1 MIDFRDV
8 FRYLADVSLLWPG
21 VVITGALAGA
31 LGDRLGRRLK
41 APRWI
46 GALLIFALGLIA
58 SATLTPSH
66 EALRSGADGSGTC
79 DLTRVGFAPLSEIL
93 PEIAITDHVDF
104 VLNDAG
110 FNVLL
115 YLPLGVA
122 LGSLPWRRS
131 NAGWWLFALG
141 LAPAVELTQLVVTP
155 LDRACQ
161 SSDIIDNLTGLAVG
175 AVAAMAMRSPRRRWP
190 PPSRRGR
197 PPDSTNERPPSG
209 LV

>member
-1 MIDFRDV
+1 MIDFQDV

-31 LGDRLGRRLK
+31 LGDRLGRRLT

-58 SATLTPSH
+58 SATLTPSQ

-79 DLTRVGFAPLSEIL
+79 DLRRVGLAPLSEVL
-93 PEIAITDHVDF
+93 A
-104 VLNDAG
+104 LNDAG
-110 FNVLL
+110 FNALL

-131 NAGWWLFALG
+131 SAGWWLLALG
-141 LAPAVELTQLVVTP
+141 LAPAVELTQLVATP

-161 SSDIIDNLTGLAVG
+161 SSDIIDNLTGLVVG
-175 AVAAMAMRSPRRRWP
+175 MLAARAMRSLGIRWP
-190 PPSRRGR
+190 PPDEQG
-197 PPDSTNERPPSG
+197 PPDSTIDRPTSSLG
-209 LV
+209 